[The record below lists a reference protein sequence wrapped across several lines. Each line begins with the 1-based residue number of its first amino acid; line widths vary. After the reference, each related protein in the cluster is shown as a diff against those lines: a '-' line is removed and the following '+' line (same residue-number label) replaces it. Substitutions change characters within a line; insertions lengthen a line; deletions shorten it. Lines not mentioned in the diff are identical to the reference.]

1 MTVYIGTS
9 GWQYRHWRGPFY
21 PRRVRGLDDLAFFAE
36 RFQTV
41 ELNGTFYKLPEAE
54 TFEDW
59 ASRVPDGFVFAVK
72 ASRFLTH
79 IKRLREPEEPVE
91 RLMDRAEHLGK
102 KLGPVLLQ
110 LPPQLR
116 QDLGRL
122 EATLEAFQNYA
133 RHSRRAGLKPAPT
146 GRAEGRAHASVRVAV
161 EFRHASWFT
170 SETREVLERHDAALC
185 IADGTQVGAR
195 HAVPLRTPEWR
206 TADWGYL
213 RFHGGTGSPASC
225 YELSMLRKR
234 AGLVKRLWPR
244 GDVYAYF
251 NNDAHGCAIRDAAVF
266 AEALRRRRVKV
277 SRTPEPIEM

>member
-9 GWQYRHWRGPFY
+9 GWQYRQWRGPFY

-41 ELNGTFYKLPEAE
+41 ELNGTFYKLPAAE

-59 ASRVPDGFVFAVK
+59 ASRVPDSFIFAVK

-79 IKRLREPEEPVE
+79 IKRLRDPEEPVE
-91 RLMDRAEHLGK
+91 RLMDRAEHLGA

-122 EATLEAFQNYA
+122 EESLAAFQSA
-133 RHSRRAGLKPAPT
+133 HSEPV
-146 GRAEGRAHASVRVAV
+146 EGRAHDRVRVAV
-161 EFRHASWFT
+161 EFRHESWFT
-170 SETREVLERHDAALC
+170 SETRELLERHDAALC

-206 TADWGYL
+206 
-213 RFHGGTGSPASC
+213 
-225 YELSMLRKR
+225 
-234 AGLVKRLWPR
+234 
-244 GDVYAYF
+244 
-251 NNDAHGCAIRDAAVF
+251 
-266 AEALRRRRVKV
+266 
-277 SRTPEPIEM
+277 